1 MKIVE
6 LVVLSLIATTIALG
20 DTSFK
25 GTVADSSDTP
35 ISAAM
40 VLIHWDSAGSTGR
53 LTTNVGIKED
63 LVIRTKGDG
72 AFNIDLPPG
81 FYDVFVAAM
90 AFSPTC
96 RKFRIKRGESLEV
109 TLRMNA
115 DPLYT
120 AEMGNRVETAPP
132 KR

>member
-1 MKIVE
+1 MRIVA
-6 LVVLSLIATTIALG
+6 LVVLSLIVPTIALG
-20 DTSFK
+20 DTRFK
-25 GTVADSSDTP
+25 GTVTDASDTP

-40 VLIHWDSAGSTGR
+40 VLIHWDSAGSTVG

-63 LVIRTKGDG
+63 LVVRTNGDG
-72 AFNIDLPPG
+72 TFKVDLPPG

-90 AFSPTC
+90 AFSPRC
-96 RKFRIKRGESLEV
+96 RKIRIKRGEGLAV

-115 DPLYT
+115 DPLYM
-120 AEMGNRVETAPP
+120 AEMANRVKSIPP

>member
-1 MKIVE
+1 MKTIVLTLFL
-6 LVVLSLIATTIALG
+6 LVAPTIAFG
-20 DTSFK
+20 ESSFK
-25 GTVADSSDTP
+25 GTVTDSSNAP

-40 VLIHWDSAGSTGR
+40 VLIHWDSAGSTVG

-72 AFNIDLPPG
+72 TFKVDLPPG
-81 FYDVFVAAM
+81 FYDVFVAGM

-96 RKFRIKRGESLEV
+96 RKIRVKLGEGLEV

-120 AEMGNRVETAPP
+120 AEMGSRIEAIPP

>member
-1 MKIVE
+1 MRIVA
-6 LVVLSLIATTIALG
+6 LLVLSLIAPTIGLG
-20 DTSFK
+20 DTRFK
-25 GTVADSSDTP
+25 GTVTDSSSTP

-40 VLIHWDSAGSTGR
+40 VLIHWDSAGSTVG

-72 AFNIDLPPG
+72 TFKVDLPPG

-90 AFSPTC
+90 AISPTC
-96 RKFRIKRGESLEV
+96 RKIRIKPGEGLEV

-120 AEMGNRVETAPP
+120 AEMGNRVEPIPP

>member
-1 MKIVE
+1 MRRF
-6 LVVLSLIATTIALG
+6 LPRWFDSLGLG
-20 DTSFK
+20 WK
-25 GTVADSSDTP
+25 HGGP
-35 ISAAM
+35 YNEC
-40 VLIHWDSAGSTGR
+40 WDQG
-53 LTTNVGIKED
+53 D

-72 AFNIDLPPG
+72 TFKVDLPPG
-81 FYDVFVAAM
+81 FYDVFVAGM

-96 RKFRIKRGESLEV
+96 RKIRVKPGEGLEV

-120 AEMGNRVETAPP
+120 AEMGSRIEAIPP

>member
-1 MKIVE
+1 MRIVA
-6 LVVLSLIATTIALG
+6 LVVLSLIAPTIVLS
-20 DTSFK
+20 DTPFK
-25 GTVADSSDTP
+25 VTVMDSSAAP

-40 VLIHWDSAGSTGR
+40 VLIHWDSAGSTVG

-63 LVIRTKGDG
+63 LVIRTNGDG
-72 AFNIDLPPG
+72 TFKVDLPPG

-96 RKFRIKRGESLEV
+96 RKIRIKRGESMEV

-120 AEMGNRVETAPP
+120 AEMGNRVEPILP